1 MPALIGAALAA
12 FVSGCRGLLNAGS
25 ACESISMHRVF
36 ILSPAKTTGKRAQL
50 LFNERASFDLAQR
63 LRTEPGVPIGEVFSF
78 LSGLYFRGKL
88 AYANYFA
95 KPPKSAGGCFVIT
108 SDAGLMA
115 CDKRVD
121 LKRLQQ
127 FAEAQID
134 PTEPRYR
141 DPLEASIHELGE
153 RLPRRCEI
161 VLLGSIATGKY
172 VDILYERLGKRLV
185 FPKDFVGRGDMSR
198 GGLLLRAVSAGTELE
213 YVALGNAVARTGK
226 RPPKLMPLHRFREPK
241 RSP

>member
-1 MPALIGAALAA
+1 
-12 FVSGCRGLLNAGS
+12 
-25 ACESISMHRVF
+25 MHRVF

-63 LRTEPGVPIGEVFSF
+63 LRSEAGVPIGEVFSF

-88 AYANYFA
+88 AYASCFA
-95 KPPKSAGGCFVIT
+95 RPPKGAGGCLVIT
-108 SDAGLMA
+108 SDAGLMT
-115 CDKRVD
+115 CERRVD
-121 LKRLQQ
+121 LKRIER
-127 FAEAQID
+127 FAAAQID
-134 PTEPRYR
+134 PKEPQYR
-141 DPLEASIHELGE
+141 RPLEASVHELKG

-172 VDILYERLGKRLV
+172 VDILYECLGDRLV

-213 YVALGNAVARTGK
+213 YQAVGNAAARTGK
-226 RPPKLMPLHRFREPK
+226 RPPKLTPLKRTAEPK
-241 RSP
+241 RDP